1 MANAEDLNRLTSCSL
16 VLLGHIFLSLGN
28 TRESMNMVTPAMQ
41 LASKIPDIHVQ
52 LWASSIL
59 KGIYIL
65 IEYCWTYLYPYVFKS
80 DIKHS
85 SYHLYAD
92 LYRATGDRVREQE
105 GSQMHNNFNQT
116 LMKDQVLSNQLP
128 EHSLIFWTD
137 GPLPKVESL
146 GTHPPSNTSAG
157 ASSNTSTGAIST

>member
-1 MANAEDLNRLTSCSL
+1 MGALLDRITPDQLPSSSHSMKAAAYYIHGLQSFFSSQYGESKRYLRETLKMANAEDLNRLTSCSL

-59 KGIYIL
+59 K
-65 IEYCWTYLYPYVFKS
+65 
-80 DIKHS
+80 
-85 SYHLYAD
+85 D

-105 GSQMHNNFNQT
+105 GQQMHSNFQQT

-137 GPLPKVESL
+137 GPLP
-146 GTHPPSNTSAG
+146 TS
-157 ASSNTSTGAIST
+157 